1 MLIKLTLYKEQ
12 CLPSK
17 QYLEIGFNF
26 YNIVHSLSVCMRANI
41 IDLFCGKTTFIAFEK
56 AFDLQ
61 ARKLIIHDCNYKI

>member
-1 MLIKLTLYKEQ
+1 MFTIKTVLGNWIQ
-12 CLPSK
+12 
-17 QYLEIGFNF
+17 F

-41 IDLFCGKTTFIAFEK
+41 IDLFCGNTTFIAFEK